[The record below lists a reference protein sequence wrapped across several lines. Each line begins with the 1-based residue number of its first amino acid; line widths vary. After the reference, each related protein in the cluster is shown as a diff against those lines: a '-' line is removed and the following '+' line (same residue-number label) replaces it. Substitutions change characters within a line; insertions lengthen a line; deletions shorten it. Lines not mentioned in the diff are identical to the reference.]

1 MFSYIFPKYNKIS
14 LVKFFMNLLR
24 IVEVGKLWTSKL
36 AYPTFVNSTVHY
48 VLIIKDLMDGGM
60 KTF

>member
-1 MFSYIFPKYNKIS
+1 
-14 LVKFFMNLLR
+14 MNLLR